1 MRPVAGGT
9 LRGDEVGNL
18 FTRLPPPHY
27 ARARCPVPPMWRPWE
42 VTLHPRGRRL
52 SFVLYSFRSPGED
65 ATVGFYE

>member
-27 ARARCPVPPMWRPWE
+27 ARARCPVLINVEALGGDPSPPRSTP
-42 VTLHPRGRRL
+42 VFCAVFVSIPR
-52 SFVLYSFRSPGED
+52 
-65 ATVGFYE
+65 